1 MKKKVFRI
9 AVLVVLAVL
18 LVGIIPFPHA
28 VSYNGSAMEYS
39 LTQEDVAIPHQV
51 VIDGT
56 YYTSLITKDRFV
68 GTFYVSD
75 IKGLDEDMTVDFRFQ
90 PAYRY
95 HPAFLKPSGEPCSTE
110 IGMLFFSRNF
120 EKLAMQLAFEYVERD
135 NGKSI
140 SFGDDQSNFIVIGAE
155 NRDAAIAEYT
165 KQLAKKAS

>member
-75 IKGLDEDMTVDFRFQ
+75 IKGLDEDMWVDFHFL
-90 PAYRY
+90 PGYRY
-95 HPAFLKPSGEPCSTE
+95 DPLFLKPSGKPCSTE

-120 EKLAMQLAFEYVERD
+120 EKLAMQLAYEYVEHD
-135 NGKSI
+135 NGKSV
-140 SFGDDQSNFIVIGAE
+140 SFGDNQSNFIVIGAE

-165 KQLAKKAS
+165 KQLAKKSA

>member
-95 HPAFLKPSGEPCSTE
+95 HPAFLKPSGEPCLTE

-120 EKLAMQLAFEYVERD
+120 EKLAIQFAYKYEESD
-135 NGKSI
+135 DGE
-140 SFGDDQSNFIVIGAE
+140 SFARNDSLSPFIVIGAE